1 MVANFFHKILN
12 SFINFFIKSKIA
24 PISYN
29 TYLLNKDP
37 KKCIIYIFEYYSII
51 DILTLRTQ
59 CLKNHLPDPLS
70 TIQISNF
77 QLPRCIFIKNY
88 KKLSFFKNIR
98 NYNIQ
103 ELLYVNSIL
112 QKSKVSTEIIFIPV
126 SIFFGRNPNQ
136 ELFLLN
142 SHFRNKLCRIFKKI
156 FLILWHGR
164 DTLIVFLQSLSV
176 KYIALKYNKDE
187 IFLKKIIR
195 LLKIKFI
202 RITFIIVG
210 PKLFNKKNFLKKIKF
225 FTSIN
230 QTISKK
236 LNYSK
241 KNYNFVLRLIK
252 EISAN
257 YSYKAIY
264 LSNKILKKFFEYA
277 YKEILIYNINIIKKL
292 AEKGYTIIYI
302 PCHRSH
308 MDYLILSYVLY
319 NQGIVPPHIAAGINL
334 NFWPIGKTLKL
345 LGAFFIRRSL
355 KGNKLYLT
363 ILQEY
368 LKELFIRR
376 SSIEYFIEGGRSR
389 TGFFLYP
396 KTGMLI
402 MTIRAFLRNINRPVA
417 LMPIYIGYE
426 DIVEMKSYEKEILGY
441 KKEKENMY
449 LILKTIYKLKNLG
462 KAYINFGKPIF
473 LHQWFNNKLSKTKK
487 IQINKKNSSIHDT
500 NKITE
505 NLAFNLM
512 VRINNA
518 TVVNEIDIFSSILIS
533 APALSL
539 QFSQVLSQIN
549 FYFNI
554 FKNFPYASN
563 IILPNLNLKKLFD
576 SNIFKKTFVVKKGKN
591 KLNDIIFIADH
602 NIIKTNYH
610 SNTIKHLLVLPALI
624 SNIIVTYKNI
634 KYIDLENIVRILYPF
649 LKIELF
655 LKFHENQIS
664 NISCTIIQ
672 ILIKNKFIINHKSNI
687 YVLTNNFP
695 NLGLLAFHSRGFL
708 RKLMIICCVLKN
720 ESYNSRTL
728 LTNKS
733 FRIVKKIL
741 LLNKVQFLENFDK
754 KNFFALVNILYKKYY
769 SIDSTNKKISSLIK
783 ILTYLI

>member
-1 MVANFFHKILN
+1 MVANFFHKVLN
-12 SFINFFIKSKIA
+12 FFINFFIKSKIA

-29 TYLLNKDP
+29 TYLLNKDS
-37 KKCIIYIFEYYSII
+37 KKYIIYIFKYYSII
-51 DILTLRTQ
+51 DILTLRTE

-70 TIQISNF
+70 TIKISDTR
-77 QLPRCIFIKNY
+77 LPRCIFIKHY
-88 KKLSFFKNIR
+88 KKFNFFKNIR

-103 ELLYVNSIL
+103 ELFYINSIL
-112 QKSKVSTEIIFIPV
+112 KKKKVSMEIIFIPV

-136 ELFLLN
+136 EILLN
-142 SHFRNKLCRIFKKI
+142 ENFKNKLYRIFKKF
-156 FLILWHGR
+156 FLMLWHGR
-164 DTLIVFLQSLSV
+164 DTLIVFLQSLSM
-176 KYIALKYNKDE
+176 KYIALKCNKDK

-210 PKLFNKKNFLKKIKF
+210 PKLFNKKKLLKKIQF
-225 FTSIN
+225 STSIS
-230 QTISKK
+230 QALSKR
-236 LNYSK
+236 LNYAK
-241 KNYNFVLRLIK
+241 QNYNFVLRLIK

-257 YSYKAIY
+257 YSYGAIY
-264 LSNKILKKFFEYA
+264 VSNKILKKFFKYA
-277 YKEILIYNINIIKKL
+277 YKKILIYNINSIKKL

-334 NFWPIGKTLKL
+334 NFWPIGMTLKL
-345 LGAFFIRRSL
+345 LGAFFIRRSF
-355 KGNKLYLT
+355 KGNKLYLN

-376 SSIEYFIEGGRSR
+376 ISIEYFIEGGRSR
-389 TGFFLYP
+389 TGIFLYP

-402 MTIRAFLRNINRPVA
+402 MTIRAFLHSINRPVA

-426 DIVEMKSYEKEILGY
+426 DIIEMKSYEKEILGY
-441 KKEKENMY
+441 KKEKENIY

-473 LHQWFNNKLSKTKK
+473 LHQWFDNKFFKTKK
-487 IQINKKNSSIHDT
+487 IQINKKQSFINET
-500 NKITE
+500 NKKTG

-533 APALSL
+533 APDLSL
-539 QFSQVLSQIN
+539 QFYQVLSQIN
-549 FYFNI
+549 FYFNL
-554 FKNFPYASN
+554 FKNFPYTSN
-563 IILPNLNLKKLFD
+563 IILPNLNLKRLFD
-576 SNIFKKTFVVKKGKN
+576 SDIFKKTFVIKKGKN
-591 KLNDIIFIADH
+591 KLNDTIFIANH
-602 NIIKTNYH
+602 NIIKINYH
-610 SNTIKHLLVLPALI
+610 SNTIKHLLVLPSLI
-624 SNIIVTYKNI
+624 SNIILTHKNI
-634 KYIDLENIVRILYPF
+634 NYIDLDNIVHILYPF

-655 LKFHENQIS
+655 LRFHENQIS
-664 NISCTIIQ
+664 NISFTIIQ
-672 ILIKNKFIINHKSNI
+672 ILIKNNFIINHKSNI
-687 YVLTNNFP
+687 YVLTNKLS
-695 NLGLLAFHSRGFL
+695 NLNLLAFHSRGFL

-720 ESYNSRTL
+720 ESYGSQTL

-733 FRIVKKIL
+733 FRIVKKLL
-741 LLNKVQFLENFDK
+741 LLNKVQFLENFDR

-769 SIDSTNKKISSLIK
+769 FINNTNKKINSLIK
-783 ILTYLI
+783 ILTSLI